1 MMNMELYKKTAS
13 ELSELLQKKEI
24 SSVELTKDILA
35 RTEAVEKK
43 VQGYITLTE
52 EDALKSATIVD
63 AKRVAGENLG
73 ALAGIPVA
81 IKDNICT
88 KGTLTTC
95 ASKML
100 FNFIPPYHATVIEK
114 LLAQD
119 VVLTGKTNM
128 DEFAMGSS
136 CENSAMHPT
145 YNPHNLNCVPGGSS
159 GGSAAV
165 VAAGEVPL
173 SLGSDTGGSIR
184 QPAAF
189 CGVVGLKP
197 TYGAVS
203 RYGLVAFASSLDQI
217 GPFGR
222 TVEDTAMLF
231 DAAAFCGVVGLKPT
245 YGAVSRYGL
254 VAFAS
259 SLDQIGPFGRTVE
272 DTAMLF
278 DAIAGHDPRHDSTS
292 IKTPFEGQ
300 THANLNPD
308 MRGIKI
314 GLPKEYFGAGISE
327 EVRKHVLA
335 AADTY
340 RAMGAEILEISLP
353 LSKYA
358 LPVYYIL
365 SSAEAS
371 SNLARFDG
379 VKYGYRSPNFDQHD
393 LTSLYVKSRSEGFGH
408 EVQRRIM
415 LGTYVLSSGFYDA
428 YYRKARAAQQKI
440 KSEFASAFEVCDLIL
455 TPVAPTTA
463 YQINSKTTNP
473 LEMYAGDICTVS
485 VNIAGLP
492 GLVQPCG
499 FDENNMPIGMQLIGP
514 RFGEQRLLNAGFA
527 FEKVSGLKNIVAA
540 L

>member
-1 MMNMELYKKTAS
+1 MALYEKTAA
-13 ELSELLQKKEI
+13 ELSDMLAAKEI
-24 SSVELTKDILA
+24 SAVELAQDVFA
-35 RTEAVEKK
+35 RTKAVEDK
-43 VQGYITLTE
+43 VQGYVTVTE
-52 EDALKSATIVD
+52 EAALAQAAEVD
-63 AKRVAGENLG
+63 KKRAAGVELS

-81 IKDNICT
+81 VKDNICT

-95 ASKML
+95 ASKIL
-100 FNFIPPYHATVIEK
+100 YNFNPPYNATVVEK
-114 LLAQD
+114 LAAHD
-119 VVLTGKTNM
+119 VVVTGKANM

-136 CENSAMHPT
+136 CENSAAHPT
-145 YNPHNLNCVPGGSS
+145 HNPHDLNRVPGGSS

-184 QPAAF
+184 QPASF

-203 RYGLVAFASSLDQI
+203 RYGLIAFASSLDQI

-222 TVEDTAMLF
+222 SVEDVAML
-231 DAAAFCGVVGLKPT
+231 L
-245 YGAVSRYGL
+245 
-254 VAFAS
+254 
-259 SLDQIGPFGRTVE
+259 
-272 DTAMLF
+272 
-278 DAIAGHDPRHDSTS
+278 DAITGHDPMHDSTS
-292 IKTPFEGQ
+292 VKTPFEGS
-300 THANLNPD
+300 TCANLNAD
-308 MRGIKI
+308 IKGMKI
-314 GLPKEYFGAGISE
+314 GLPKEYFGAGISD
-327 EVRKHVLA
+327 EVRESVLA
-335 AADTY
+335 AAETY
-340 RAMGAEILEISLP
+340 KSLGAEVFEISLP
-353 LSKYA
+353 LVEYA

-379 VKYGYRSPNFDQHD
+379 VKYGYRTPNAGDD
-393 LTSLYVKSRSEGFGH
+393 LIALYTKSRSEGFGA

-415 LGTYVLSSGFYDA
+415 LGTYVLSSGYYDA
-428 YYRKARAAQQKI
+428 YYKKARAAQRKI
-440 KSEFASAFEVCDLIL
+440 REEFANAFDKCDVIL

-463 YQINSKTTNP
+463 YEIGSKTTNP

-499 FDENNMPIGMQLIGP
+499 YDANKMPIGMQLIGS
-514 RFGEQRLLNAGFA
+514 RFGEQKLLDAGLA
-527 FEKVSGLKNIVAA
+527 FEQASGLKNIIAA

>member
-1 MMNMELYKKTAS
+1 MELFKKTAT
-13 ELSELLQKKEI
+13 ELSSMLKAKEI
-24 SSVELTKDILA
+24 SAVELTNDILA
-35 RTEAVEKK
+35 RTDAVESK
-43 VQGYITLTE
+43 VQGYVTVTA
-52 EDALKSATIVD
+52 DAARKQAEAVD
-63 AKRVAGENLG
+63 AKRAAGQELSD
-73 ALAGIPVA
+73 LAGIPVA

-88 KGTLTTC
+88 KGILTTC

-100 FNFIPPYHATVIEK
+100 YNFNPPYNATVMEK
-114 LLAQD
+114 LAAHD
-119 VVLTGKTNM
+119 IVMTGKANM

-145 YNPHNLNCVPGGSS
+145 HNPHDLNRVPGGSS

-184 QPAAF
+184 QPASF

-203 RYGLVAFASSLDQI
+203 RYGLIAFASSLDQI

-222 TVEDTAMLF
+222 
-231 DAAAFCGVVGLKPT
+231 
-245 YGAVSRYGL
+245 S
-254 VAFAS
+254 
-259 SLDQIGPFGRTVE
+259 VE

-278 DAIAGHDPRHDSTS
+278 DAITAHDPKHDSTS
-292 IKTPFEGQ
+292 VKTPFEG
-300 THANLNPD
+300 TTYSNLSAD
-308 MRGIKI
+308 MKGKKI
-314 GLPKEYFGAGISE
+314 GLPKEYFSEGISE
-327 EVRKHVLA
+327 EVRKNVLA
-335 AADTY
+335 AAETY
-340 RAMGAEILEISLP
+340 KSLGAEVFEISLP
-353 LSKYA
+353 LSEYA
-358 LPVYYIL
+358 LPIYYIL

-379 VKYGYRSPNFDQHD
+379 VKYGYRTKNADED
-393 LTSLYVKSRSEGFGH
+393 LISLYTKSRSEGFGE

-415 LGTYVLSSGFYDA
+415 LGTYVLSSGYYDA
-428 YYRKARAAQQKI
+428 YYKKARAAQRKI
-440 KSEFASAFEVCDLIL
+440 KAEFASAFEKCDAIL

-463 YQINSKTTNP
+463 YTIGSKTTNP

-492 GLVQPCG
+492 AMVQPCG
-499 FDENNMPIGMQLIGP
+499 FDSNKMPIGMQLIGP
-514 RFGEQRLLNAGFA
+514 RFGEQTLLNAGYA
-527 FEKVSGLKNIVAA
+527 FEQASGLKNIIAE

>member
-1 MMNMELYKKTAS
+1 MALFEKTAA
-13 ELSELLQKKEI
+13 ELSKMLADKEV
-24 SSVELTKDILA
+24 SAVELAQDIFA
-35 RTEAVEKK
+35 RTKAVEDK
-43 VQGYITLTE
+43 VQGYVTVAE
-52 EDALKSATIVD
+52 ESALAQAAEVD
-63 AKRVAGENLG
+63 KKRAAGETLS

-81 IKDNICT
+81 VKDNICT

-95 ASKML
+95 ASKIL
-100 FNFIPPYHATVIEK
+100 YNFNPPYNATVVEK
-114 LLAQD
+114 LAAHD
-119 VVLTGKTNM
+119 VVVTGKANM

-136 CENSAMHPT
+136 CENSAAHPT
-145 YNPHNLNCVPGGSS
+145 HNPHDLNRVPGGSS

-184 QPAAF
+184 QPASF

-203 RYGLVAFASSLDQI
+203 RYGLIAFASSLDQI

-222 TVEDTAMLF
+222 SIEDVAML
-231 DAAAFCGVVGLKPT
+231 L
-245 YGAVSRYGL
+245 
-254 VAFAS
+254 
-259 SLDQIGPFGRTVE
+259 
-272 DTAMLF
+272 
-278 DAIAGHDPRHDSTS
+278 DAITGHDPMHDSTS
-292 IKTPFEGQ
+292 VKTPFEGS
-300 THANLNPD
+300 TRANLNAD
-308 MRGIKI
+308 IKGMKI
-314 GLPKEYFGAGISE
+314 GLPKEYFGAGISD
-327 EVRKHVLA
+327 EVRESVLA
-335 AADTY
+335 AAETY
-340 RAMGAEILEISLP
+340 KNLGAEVFEISLP
-353 LSKYA
+353 LVEYA

-379 VKYGYRSPNFDQHD
+379 VKYGYRTPNAGDD
-393 LTSLYVKSRSEGFGH
+393 LIALYTKSRSEGFGA

-415 LGTYVLSSGFYDA
+415 LGTYVLSSGYYDA
-428 YYRKARAAQQKI
+428 YYKKARAAQRKI
-440 KSEFASAFEVCDLIL
+440 REEFANAFEKCDVIL

-463 YQINSKTTNP
+463 YEIGSKITNP

-499 FDENNMPIGMQLIGP
+499 YDANKMPIGMQLIGP
-514 RFGEQRLLNAGFA
+514 RFGEQKLLNAGLA
-527 FEKVSGLKNIVAA
+527 FEQASGLKNIIAA

>member
-1 MMNMELYKKTAS
+1 MELFKKTAT
-13 ELSELLQKKEI
+13 ELSSMLKAKEI
-24 SSVELTKDILA
+24 SAVELTNDILA
-35 RTEAVEKK
+35 RTEAVESK
-43 VQGYITLTE
+43 VQGYVTVTA
-52 EDALKSATIVD
+52 DAARKQAEAVD
-63 AKRVAGENLG
+63 AKRAAGEELSD
-73 ALAGIPVA
+73 LAGIPVA

-100 FNFIPPYHATVIEK
+100 YNFNPPYNATVMEK
-114 LLAQD
+114 LSAHD
-119 VVLTGKTNM
+119 IVMTGKANM

-136 CENSAMHPT
+136 CENSGMHPT
-145 YNPHNLNCVPGGSS
+145 HNPHNLNKVPGGSS

-184 QPAAF
+184 QPASF

-203 RYGLVAFASSLDQI
+203 RYGLIAFASSLDQI

-222 TVEDTAMLF
+222 
-231 DAAAFCGVVGLKPT
+231 
-245 YGAVSRYGL
+245 S
-254 VAFAS
+254 
-259 SLDQIGPFGRTVE
+259 VE

-278 DAIAGHDPRHDSTS
+278 DAITAHDPKHDSTS
-292 IKTPFEGQ
+292 VKTPFEG
-300 THANLNPD
+300 TTRANLNAD
-308 MRGIKI
+308 MNGKKI
-314 GLPKEYFGAGISE
+314 GLPKEYFGEGISE
-327 EVRKHVLA
+327 EVRKSVLA
-335 AADTY
+335 AAETY
-340 RAMGAEILEISLP
+340 KSLGAEVFEISLP
-353 LSKYA
+353 LSEYA
-358 LPVYYIL
+358 LPIYYIL

-379 VKYGYRSPNFDQHD
+379 VKYGYRTPNTDED
-393 LTSLYVKSRSEGFGH
+393 LIALYTKSRSEGFGE

-415 LGTYVLSSGFYDA
+415 LGTYVLSSGYYDA
-428 YYRKARAAQQKI
+428 YYKKARAAQRKI
-440 KSEFASAFEVCDLIL
+440 KAEFASAFEKCDAIL

-463 YQINSKTTNP
+463 YDIGSKTTNP

-492 GLVQPCG
+492 AMVQPCG
-499 FDENNMPIGMQLIGP
+499 FDSNKMPIGMQLIGP
-514 RFGEQRLLNAGFA
+514 RFGEQTLLNAGYA
-527 FEKVSGLKNIVAA
+527 FEQATGLKNIIAE

>member
-1 MMNMELYKKTAS
+1 MELFKKTAT
-13 ELSELLQKKEI
+13 ELSSMLKAKEI
-24 SSVELTKDILA
+24 SAVELTNDILA
-35 RTEAVEKK
+35 RTEAVESK
-43 VQGYITLTE
+43 VQGYVTVTA
-52 EDALKSATIVD
+52 DAARKQAEAVD
-63 AKRVAGENLG
+63 AKRAAGEELSD
-73 ALAGIPVA
+73 LAGIPVA

-100 FNFIPPYHATVIEK
+100 YNFNPPYNATVMDK
-114 LLAQD
+114 LSAHD
-119 VVLTGKTNM
+119 IVMTGKANM

-136 CENSAMHPT
+136 CENSSMHPT
-145 YNPHNLNCVPGGSS
+145 HNPHNLNKVPGGSS

-184 QPAAF
+184 QPASF

-203 RYGLVAFASSLDQI
+203 RYGLIAFASSLDQI

-222 TVEDTAMLF
+222 
-231 DAAAFCGVVGLKPT
+231 
-245 YGAVSRYGL
+245 S
-254 VAFAS
+254 
-259 SLDQIGPFGRTVE
+259 VE

-278 DAIAGHDPRHDSTS
+278 DAITAHDPKHDSTS
-292 IKTPFEGQ
+292 VKTPFEG
-300 THANLNPD
+300 TTRANLNAD
-308 MRGIKI
+308 MKGKKI
-314 GLPKEYFGAGISE
+314 GLPKEYFGDGISE
-327 EVRKHVLA
+327 EVRKSVLA
-335 AADTY
+335 AAETY
-340 RAMGAEILEISLP
+340 KSLGAEVFEISLP
-353 LSKYA
+353 LSEYA
-358 LPVYYIL
+358 LPIYYIL

-379 VKYGYRSPNFDQHD
+379 VKYGYRTPNADED
-393 LTSLYVKSRSEGFGH
+393 LIALYTKSRSEGFGE

-415 LGTYVLSSGFYDA
+415 LGTYVLSSGYYDA
-428 YYRKARAAQQKI
+428 YYKKARAAQRKI
-440 KSEFASAFEVCDLIL
+440 KAEFASAFEKCDAIL

-463 YQINSKTTNP
+463 YDIGSKTTNP

-492 GLVQPCG
+492 AMVQPCG
-499 FDENNMPIGMQLIGP
+499 FDSNKMPIGMQLIGP
-514 RFGEQRLLNAGFA
+514 RFGEQTLLNAGYA
-527 FEKVSGLKNIVAA
+527 FEQATGLKNIIAE

>member
-1 MMNMELYKKTAS
+1 MELFKKTAA
-13 ELSELLQKKEI
+13 ELSGMLQSKEI
-24 SSVELTKDILA
+24 SAVELAQDVLA
-35 RTEAVEKK
+35 RTKAVDDK
-43 VQGYITLTE
+43 VGSYITVTE
-52 EDALKSATIVD
+52 EAALAQAAAVD
-63 AKRVAGENLG
+63 AKRASGEALS

-100 FNFIPPYHATVIEK
+100 YNFKPPYNATVMDK
-114 LLAQD
+114 LAEQD
-119 VVLTGKTNM
+119 VVITGKVNM

-145 YNPHNLNCVPGGSS
+145 HNPHNLNCVPGGSS

-165 VAAGEVPL
+165 VASAQVPI

-184 QPAAF
+184 QPASF

-222 TVEDTAMLF
+222 SIEDAAML
-231 DAAAFCGVVGLKPT
+231 
-245 YGAVSRYGL
+245 
-254 VAFAS
+254 
-259 SLDQIGPFGRTVE
+259 
-272 DTAMLF
+272 M
-278 DAIAGHDPRHDSTS
+278 DAITAYDPRHDSTS
-292 IKTPFEGQ
+292 VKTPFEGGLR
-300 THANLNPD
+300 AGLNSD
-308 MRGIKI
+308 VKGLKI
-314 GLPKEYFGAGISE
+314 GLPREYFGEGISAP
-327 EVRKHVLA
+327 VRESVLKA
-335 AADTY
+335 AEMY
-340 RAMGAEILEISLP
+340 KAMGAEVFEISLP
-353 LSKYA
+353 LSEYA
-358 LPVYYIL
+358 LPIYYIL

-371 SNLARFDG
+371 SNLARYDG
-379 VKYGYRSPNFDQHD
+379 VKYGYRTSNAGDD
-393 LTSLYVKSRSEGFGH
+393 LIDLYVKSRSEGFGA

-415 LGTYVLSSGFYDA
+415 LGTYVLSSGYYDA
-428 YYRKARAAQQKI
+428 YYKKARAAQRKI
-440 KSEFASAFEVCDLIL
+440 REEFADAFQKCDVIL

-463 YQINSKTTNP
+463 YEIGSKTSNP

-485 VNIAGLP
+485 INIAGLP

-499 FDENNMPIGMQLIGP
+499 FDANNMPIGMQLIGP
-514 RFGEQRLLNAGFA
+514 AFGEQTLLNAGLA
-527 FEKVSGLKNIVAA
+527 FEQASGLKNIIAA